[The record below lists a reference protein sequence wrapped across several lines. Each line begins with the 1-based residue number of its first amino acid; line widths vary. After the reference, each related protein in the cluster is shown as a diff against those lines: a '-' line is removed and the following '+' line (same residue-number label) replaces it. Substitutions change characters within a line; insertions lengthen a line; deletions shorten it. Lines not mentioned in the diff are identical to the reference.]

1 MGSSPWIIRK
11 MCGFSLNGLLVRCFV
26 PGLNSFPPPRS
37 GVRPGRDLVQDGTRI
52 DKGCDIVILN
62 VVLIS

>member
-1 MGSSPWIIRK
+1 MACLYDVLFRDSTLFR
-11 MCGFSLNGLLVRCFV
+11 R
-26 PGLNSFPPPRS
+26 PRS